1 MKILQNLDL
10 KYYVNYESHT
20 DYSDHGD
27 CDGICRCGRIVGCD
41 IQIDNLLSISHLI
54 SNIVKK
60 KKIMD
65 DNEINRYC
73 IDRILV
79 INKLYD
85 NNYYEWSATNGYYG
99 QEIDT
104 IYVDDNT
111 AYIVDQQLLKLS
123 KLKTIKSKIEFI
135 LKLEYNQIL
144 PILQNRT
151 WKIQKIHK
159 SKLKINN
166 GEYFK
171 KINVSLLPT
180 ELPLGIVIKDG
191 DFFKLIDGHH
201 RISSNNKDHFKVIVG
216 T

>member
-27 CDGICRCGRIVGCD
+27 CDGICRCGRIVDCD
-41 IQIDNLLSISHLI
+41 IKIDNLLSISHLI

-99 QEIDT
+99 QEIGT
-104 IYVDDNT
+104 IYVNHDT
-111 AYIVDQQLLKLS
+111 AYTVDQQLLKLS

-166 GEYFK
+166 DSYFK
-171 KINVSLLPT
+171 KINVSLSPT

-201 RISSNNKDHFKVIVG
+201 RISSNDKDNFKVIVG